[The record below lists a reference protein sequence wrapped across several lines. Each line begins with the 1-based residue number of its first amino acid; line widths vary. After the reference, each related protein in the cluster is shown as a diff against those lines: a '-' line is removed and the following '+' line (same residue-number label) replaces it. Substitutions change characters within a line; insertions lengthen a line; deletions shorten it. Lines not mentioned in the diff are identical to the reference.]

1 MEARGAVAARAAVV
15 GEAVGGE
22 ACVRVRYAT
31 AWRFLRRPAHC
42 TLRGSPTA
50 CGCRAR
56 PPDDLSPAGCHRSSP
71 RCLLALLCVLVCG
84 SHPSVGPVSA
94 RDGRCVRPRPRRDD
108 PRAATTTYG
117 AYRPTRPGGGA
128 RRARGRDKFSSV
140 KVEITHLRCYVR
152 VYLGGPTYVYGSC
165 RKDPQVHDAFAFHIS
180 SAISTR
186 NSHTGARDV
195 KSAQH
200 DAS

>member
-1 MEARGAVAARAAVV
+1 MCAREICDGVEIPPKARALYLARQPD
-15 GEAVGGE
+15 
-22 ACVRVRYAT
+22 RVRM
-31 AWRFLRRPAHC
+31 P
-42 TLRGSPTA
+42 
-50 CGCRAR
+50 
-56 PPDDLSPAGCHRSSP
+56 RSSARRSQSCRLSSLEP
-71 RCLLALLCVLVCG
+71 SLLACTAVCFG
-84 SHPSVGPVSA
+84 VWVASQCRSTVSA
-94 RDGRCVRPRPRRDD
+94 RDGRCVMPRPRRDD

-165 RKDPQVHDAFAFHIS
+165 QKDPQFHDAFAFHIS